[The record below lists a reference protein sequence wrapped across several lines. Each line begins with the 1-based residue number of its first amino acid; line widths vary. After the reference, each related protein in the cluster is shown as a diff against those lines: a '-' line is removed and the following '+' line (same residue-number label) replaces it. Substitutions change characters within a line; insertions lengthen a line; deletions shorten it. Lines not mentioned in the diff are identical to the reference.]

1 MDSFGC
7 PYKFVFQID
16 WMIEGM
22 NYVAAE
28 GDQAFLVVA
37 FGVLYIIYSIFLNTV
52 CVYIHYTLN

>member
-1 MDSFGC
+1 
-7 PYKFVFQID
+7 
-16 WMIEGM
+16 MIEGM